1 MFKYRIIYANGY
13 VVECG
18 SQRALKKELRVC
30 MKTINNMFLR
40 GTAVFKDLDI
50 VEIHKYYN
58 NTLVDKVINSERA
71 KIQKE
76 EQEYKNYLELIK

>member
-1 MFKYRIIYANGY
+1 MFKYKIVYANGY
-13 VVECG
+13 IVECG

-50 VEIHKYYN
+50 VEIQKYYN
-58 NTLVDKVINSERA
+58 NTLVSKVTNSERI
-71 KIQKE
+71 KMQQ
-76 EQEYKNYLELIK
+76 EQLEDENYLELFK